1 MENASKALLMAATV
15 LVGVM
20 ILSLGVYLFSIFGNF
35 GGQISDRIEQKQID
49 EFNSQFYKYEN
60 SEEVRI
66 HDIISIANLASQ
78 YNIDNDLL
86 NTSVYYIKVNIDG
99 IGTEGKNLESIST
112 ESERTSLID
121 KYSLKLE
128 NTGTMEPQFF
138 KCTSVTINE
147 VSKIVNSITFE
158 LIP

>member
-66 HDIISIANLASQ
+66 HDIISIANLARQ

-128 NTGTMEPQFF
+128 NTGTMKPQFF